1 METQAKKLLVYSCA
15 DCKASR
21 VSRAFEVCMPW
32 WFLNASTY
40 SWLKNIK
47 KKFVRFA
54 SCSNIAH
61 STSVDSLEWPIL
73 SQMFVKTVCVARS
86 CYTPGLTVLKTPTQ
100 VWPSTFVQVF
110 VVIGSHISHLPQC
123 WEKFNSGPAH
133 FVLLAFS
140 PPVEDAESFW
150 LSIISSCF
158 ITVTRFLKMYLSR
171 RLHAPTRK
179 TLIKSR

>member
-1 METQAKKLLVYSCA
+1 MV
-15 DCKASR
+15 
-21 VSRAFEVCMPW
+21 VS
-32 WFLNASTY
+32 NASTY

-47 KKFVRFA
+47 KQFVRFA

-61 STSVDSLEWPIL
+61 STSVN
-73 SQMFVKTVCVARS
+73 SQMFVKTVCMARS
-86 CYTPGLTVLKTPTQ
+86 CYTPGLMVLKTPEFKDSE

-110 VVIGSHISHLPQC
+110 VVIGSHFSHLPQC
-123 WEKFNSGPAH
+123 WEKFNSEPAH
-133 FVLLAFS
+133 LVLLAFF

-179 TLIKSR
+179 TLIELR